1 MPLGS
6 AQSVETLCV
15 PKVPRSASGASDP
28 KVCNH
33 QLGDRMNR
41 TLAHALLGLALA
53 TMFSVAGISLALAQA
68 PTGPAPGGQPQ
79 QTPPPGQNPPQQQP
93 KPQEGGLS
101 IAVEVPVV
109 TMDVVA
115 TTQRGDIITGLKRE
129 NFTLFEDGVPQTI
142 TNFGPSDAPITMVVL
157 MEFSARYGG
166 WYSYVAKYWTE
177 ALFPNLRKDDWV
189 ALVTF
194 DMKPKLEV
202 DFTQNKDEVRQAVY
216 HLYFPGFSESNVF
229 DAILDTTERLK
240 DVKGK
245 KCILLIATGRDTF
258 SKHTYD
264 QTMKALRQSD
274 VPLFIVGM
282 SKAIQNNRE
291 MRFPMASSI
300 DLLQD
305 ENEMK
310 TFAKLTGGFAWF
322 PQFTGEI
329 PGIFQDVAAY
339 LRNQYSLSYSPTNRA
354 RDGKF
359 RKVKIDLVAPDGS
372 PFTVTD
378 QKGKKQKYQV
388 YAREGY
394 SAPKGDVD

>member
-1 MPLGS
+1 
-6 AQSVETLCV
+6 
-15 PKVPRSASGASDP
+15 
-28 KVCNH
+28 
-33 QLGDRMNR
+33 MNR
-41 TLAHALLGLALA
+41 MLAHALRGLLFSATVSALG
-53 TMFSVAGISLALAQA
+53 MSLALAQA
-68 PTGPAPGGQPQ
+68 PTGPAPGGPPQ

-115 TTQRGDIITGLKRE
+115 TTQRGDIIGGLKRE
-129 NFTLFEDGVPQTI
+129 NFRLFEDGVPQTI
-142 TNFGPSDAPITMVVL
+142 TNFGPTDAPITMVVL
-157 MEFSARYGG
+157 LEFSARYGG
-166 WYSYVAKYWTE
+166 YFSYVAKYWTD
-177 ALFPNLRKDDWV
+177 ALFPQLRKDDWV

-229 DAILDTTERLK
+229 DALLDTTERLK

-264 QTMKALRQSD
+264 QAMKALRQSD
-274 VPLFIVGM
+274 VPIFIVGM
-282 SKAIQNNRE
+282 SKAIQN
-291 MRFPMASSI
+291 MRDMRYPMASDI

-310 TFAKLTGGFAWF
+310 TFAKLTGGVAWF

-329 PGIFQDVAAY
+329 PGIFQDVAAH

-359 RKVKIDLVAPDGS
+359 RKVKIDLVAPDGA
-372 PFTVTD
+372 PLTVTD

-394 SAPKGDVD
+394 SAPQGAVD

>member
-1 MPLGS
+1 
-6 AQSVETLCV
+6 
-15 PKVPRSASGASDP
+15 
-28 KVCNH
+28 
-33 QLGDRMNR
+33 MNR
-41 TLAHALLGLALA
+41 KLAHALRGLILTAL
-53 TMFSVAGISLALAQA
+53 FSVAGISLVLAQA

-129 NFTLFEDGVPQTI
+129 NFKLFEDGVPQTI
-142 TNFGPSDAPITMVVL
+142 TNFGPSDSPITMVIL

-166 WYSYVAKYWTE
+166 WYSYIAKYWTD
-177 ALFPNLRKDDWV
+177 ALFPNLRRDDWV

-216 HLYFPGFSESNVF
+216 RLYFPGFSESNIF
-229 DAILDTTERLK
+229 DAILDTNERLK

-264 QTMKALRQSD
+264 QTMKELRQSD
-274 VPLFIVGM
+274 VPLFIVSM
-282 SKAIQNNRE
+282 SKVIQNNRE
-291 MRFPMASSI
+291 MRMPMASSI

-322 PQFTGEI
+322 PQFTGEV

>member
-1 MPLGS
+1 M
-6 AQSVETLCV
+6 
-15 PKVPRSASGASDP
+15 K
-28 KVCNH
+28 
-33 QLGDRMNR
+33 RM
-41 TLAHALLGLALA
+41 LAHALRGLVFVV
-53 TMFSVAGISLALAQA
+53 TFSAMGVSMALAQA

-129 NFTLFEDGVPQTI
+129 NFKLFEDGVPQTI
-142 TNFGPSDAPITMVVL
+142 TNFGPSDSPITMVVL
-157 MEFSARYGG
+157 MEFSARYRG
-166 WYSYVAKYWTE
+166 WYSYIAKYWTD
-177 ALFPNLRKDDWV
+177 ALFPNLKKDDWV

-202 DFTQNKDEVRQAVY
+202 DFTQNKEEVRQAIY

-245 KCILLIATGRDTF
+245 KCILLVATGRDTF

-282 SKAIQNNRE
+282 SKVIQNNQE

-322 PQFTGEI
+322 PQFTGEV

-339 LRNQYSLSYSPTNRA
+339 LRNQYSLTYSPTNRA

-372 PFTVTD
+372 AFTVTD

-394 SAPKGDVD
+394 SAPQGAVN